1 MNGHNE
7 TNNQIKSTIE
17 QKKRKQNPCMIS
29 SIQVRTKMR
38 TEHTYSSCEQK
49 DHKVKNCDRIIS
61 IGKEV
66 DPNHLIQFMVNS
78 CPFKI
83 AEENEFGAI
92 IQSDKMIWKNVCH
105 VKIHLIKSKINPNNK
120 RPDKIIYLPLL
131 PVIE

>member
-78 CPFKI
+78 CPL
-83 AEENEFGAI
+83 EENEFGAI
-92 IQSDKMIWKNVCH
+92 IQSDKMIWKNDH
-105 VKIHLIKSKINPNNK
+105 NIKFHLIKSEIKCK
-120 RPDKIIYLPLL
+120 Q
-131 PVIE
+131 